1 MLNDYKFVCGKHSYT
16 YEQNMKNK
24 LFSALRS
31 AQCINNKDLGCLNKE
46 LMTLVIGFYLKAMHR
61 VCNF

>member
-31 AQCINNKDLGCLNKE
+31 AQCINNKDLGCLKKR
-46 LMTLVIGFYLKAMHR
+46 TYDIGNRILSKTNA
-61 VCNF
+61 